1 YLESYEPDPDKHGL
15 DAQYALSDYIAI
27 ADELAQIRTRTGR
40 DAPTVI
46 T

>member
-1 YLESYEPDPDKHGL
+1 MERYEPDPARHDQ
-15 DAQYALSDYIAI
+15 DTQAALAPLIA
-27 ADELAQIRTRTGR
+27 AAEELAEIAGRTGR